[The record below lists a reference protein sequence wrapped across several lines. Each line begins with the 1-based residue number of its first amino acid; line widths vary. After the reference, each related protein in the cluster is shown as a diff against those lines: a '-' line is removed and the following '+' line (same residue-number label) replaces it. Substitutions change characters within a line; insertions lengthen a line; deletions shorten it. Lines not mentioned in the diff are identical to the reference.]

1 MDKAQQIEHF
11 LGKTNADTLDKY
23 AQTAIKA
30 IRALSRLATIAD
42 DRGDYNAFLAVDH
55 ARQSAVC
62 AFACAHATKDY
73 GFAEAVAPGIAELT
87 AQIAS
92 QSISGED
99 AAPHLLA
106 HALAIV
112 DHYQDVLYPVTAIRG
127 ITSVAILRGDKCKLL
142 LAEMSA
148 HNDN

>member
-11 LGKTNADTLDKY
+11 LGRTNADTLDKY

-55 ARQSAVC
+55 ARSNAVC

-92 QSISGED
+92 QPISGED
-99 AAPHLLA
+99 AAPHLLS
-106 HALAIV
+106 HALAII
-112 DHYQDVLYPVTAIRG
+112 DHYQDVLRPVTAIRG
-127 ITSVAILRGDKCKLL
+127 VTSVAILRGDKCTAL
-142 LAEMSA
+142 LAEMGA